1 MKNNIKKLLCGAIAA
16 VVLVTSAASATPV
29 FAANSAKAAT
39 AATPEQEV
47 VVKKPAKQTV
57 TASSNTIKVTIKKV
71 AGATGYQVQYATNKK
86 MTAGKKTI
94 STKKTTYKVSKLKSN
109 KTYYVRVRSY
119 KIVNGKKVYSKW
131 TTVEK
136 VRTKK

>member
-1 MKNNIKKLLCGAIAA
+1 MKNNIKRLLCGAIAA
-16 VVLVTSAASATPV
+16 VVLVTSASSATPV
-29 FAANSAKAAT
+29 FAANSAKTAT

-57 TASSNTIKVTIKKV
+57 TASSDTIKVTIKKV

-86 MTAGKKTI
+86 MTSGKKTI
-94 STKKTTYKVSKLKSN
+94 STKKTTYKVSKLKAN

-136 VRTKK
+136 VKTKK